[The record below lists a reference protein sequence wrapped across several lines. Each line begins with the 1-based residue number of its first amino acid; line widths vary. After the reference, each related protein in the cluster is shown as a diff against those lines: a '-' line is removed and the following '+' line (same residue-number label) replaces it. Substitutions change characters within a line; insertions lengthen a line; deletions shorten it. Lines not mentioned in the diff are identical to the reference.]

1 MYKKVVTINDIREAS
16 DLWIEKY
23 ERKLLSGKTF
33 YIAPES
39 VLNDIPFHY
48 LDDKFMSPQEEENDL
63 TVENFLIQ
71 NNYYLKLKD
80 EMEEKGW
87 DVAYPLRITIIDKN
101 NYWVISTVDGNIK
114 PNFFVTDGNHRCN
127 MLRTMNVKVIPC
139 KFVYLK
145 EDKHKLKNKLK

>member
-1 MYKKVVTINDIREAS
+1 MYKKVITINDIREAS
-16 DLWIEKY
+16 DLWIKKY

-48 LDDKFMSPQEEENDL
+48 LDDKFMSPQEKEN
-63 TVENFLIQ
+63 E
-71 NNYYLKLKD
+71 LKLKN

-87 DVAYPLRITIIDKN
+87 DIAYPLRITIIDKN
-101 NYWVISTVDGNIK
+101 NYWVISTIDGNIK